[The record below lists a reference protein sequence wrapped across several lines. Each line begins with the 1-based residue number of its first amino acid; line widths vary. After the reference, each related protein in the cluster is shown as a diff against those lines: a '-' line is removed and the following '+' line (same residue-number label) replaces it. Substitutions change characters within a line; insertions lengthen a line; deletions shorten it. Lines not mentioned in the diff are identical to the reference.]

1 MKNLSLILNGV
12 LLLLV
17 AVLYYF
23 HFAKNPSSSVSTGGS
38 FTPTDLKI
46 AFVNYDSILKNYE
59 YFKANRE
66 KLEAKVKKL
75 DQDLNN
81 RAQSF
86 RNDYESYQRNQGSLT
101 MGQAKAIEEDLG
113 KKQQNLQLYQQSLT
127 QEMTA
132 DEAKLTQALY
142 GRITEFLKKYCHE
155 TGLQVVFKFDTS
167 SDILFGSVGLDV
179 TKDVVNGLNIEYKSE
194 KDAPGAGKDST
205 AVKKK

>member
-23 HFAKNPSSSVSTGGS
+23 HFAKNPSPSGSVGGSVSS
-38 FTPTDLKI
+38 SDLKI
-46 AFVNYDSILKNYE
+46 AFVNSDSILKNYE
-59 YFKANRE
+59 YFKVGRE
-66 KLEAKVKKL
+66 KLEAKGKKL

-101 MGQAKAIEEDLG
+101 MGQAKAVEEDLA
-113 KKQQNLQLYQQSLT
+113 KKQQNLQMYQQSLT

-142 GRITEFLKKYCHE
+142 GRITEFLKKYGQE
-155 TGLQVVFKFDTS
+155 KGLEVVFKFDTS
-167 SDILFGSVGLDV
+167 SDILYGSAGLDI
-179 TKDVVNGLNIEYKSE
+179 TKDVVSGLNIEYKAE
-194 KDAPGAGKDST
+194 KDKPGSAKDST
-205 AVKKK
+205 DTKKK